1 MLLLCIKILQ
11 LFETLSIIATI
22 ICISVVCHLSSK
34 DPFENHTIQ
43 DLSTYFS
50 DVPNITNLTTKIEN
64 ENKSNDEKFGKFVQ
78 EEQIME
84 KIKNISSEKTISEKK
99 FLRRL
104 VSTTLCSKTKNKFQ
118 KYEGR
123 KLSKVFELNMKKIH
137 NLSIGLIV
145 VICFP
150 IIIGILLMI
159 VEKTG
164 KTGDFSGSFYV
175 ICCSFC
181 LVIGAL
187 ITNLVLLIIIA
198 VVYHK
203 GDIGEYKDF
212 LDCSNVKKKS
222 FDSFSD
228 VVKLRK
234 YFIAFEVLDAIFEVL
249 GILVQIGGAFEQK
262 NKKMETNSFGY

>member
-1 MLLLCIKILQ
+1 MLCCIKILQ

-22 ICISVVCHLSSK
+22 ICISFVCHLSSK

-84 KIKNISSEKTISEKK
+84 KIQNISSESTINEKK

-104 VSTTLCSKTKNKFQ
+104 VSTSFCSKTRNKFQ

-137 NLSIGLIV
+137 KLSIGLIV

-150 IIIGILLMI
+150 IVIGIVLMI
-159 VEKTG
+159 VG
-164 KTGDFSGSFYV
+164 KTGDFSGLSYV
-175 ICCSFC
+175 IACSFC

-198 VVYHK
+198 VVYNK
-203 GDIGEYKDF
+203 GDIGDYKDF
-212 LDCSNVKKKS
+212 LDCPNVKKKF
-222 FDSFSD
+222 FDNFSD

-249 GILVQIGGAFEQK
+249 GTLVQIGEAFEQK
-262 NKKMETNSFGY
+262 DKIMETNSFGY